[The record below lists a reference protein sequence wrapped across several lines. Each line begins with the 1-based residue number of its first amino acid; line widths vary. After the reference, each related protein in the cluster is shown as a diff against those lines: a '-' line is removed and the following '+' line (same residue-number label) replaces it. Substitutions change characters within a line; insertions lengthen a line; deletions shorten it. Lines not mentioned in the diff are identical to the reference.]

1 MSACSV
7 SGFRIVVALAALLFV
22 SGCTVYVK
30 RGAPRPNIDLAE
42 QQATLGLVL
51 ESAVRDHFVVSNE
64 AASKLDV
71 DQWRGTLEDGFRVGF
86 GSAFRLDATPAD
98 LKLQVLEAELSFA
111 VTDAS
116 VAAVQAQIRYKARL
130 VDAQGQ
136 VLKRSSGTVM
146 SKRSAGLHRA
156 ATVLAANAVE
166 SLYEQISAD
175 FFTEQDKGGSDKKAS
190 DSAAATDAA
199 Y

>member
-1 MSACSV
+1 MSVQFV
-7 SGFRIVVALAALLFV
+7 SGFRVMVALAALLLV

-42 QQATLGLVL
+42 RQATLGLVL

-64 AASKLDV
+64 AAHDLDV

-98 LKLQVLEAELSFA
+98 LKLQVLEAELTFA
-111 VTDAS
+111 VTDAVMS
-116 VAAVQAQIRYKARL
+116 VVQAQIRYKARL

-136 VLKRSSGTVM
+136 VLKRSSGTVT
-146 SKRSAGLHRA
+146 SKRSAGIYRE

-175 FFTEQDKGGSDKKAS
+175 FFNEQDKGGSDKKAS
-190 DSAAATDAA
+190 DGASATDVA